1 MKNTA
6 ILLGAC
12 ALGVNAFPSMMFDI
26 AERESKTVEEI
37 ARSINDGSLEARSL
51 EKRVGFNAAAQYVS
65 TTGTH
70 AFVAPGPSDLRGPC
84 PGLNAMANHGYI
96 PHNGVATI
104 TQFIQGTYDVF
115 GMVSTLPPLFFP
127 IPLLIAFQGT
137 DLATFLAVYGAVMD
151 GDLTSWSIGGPP
163 SSSLLSSIGLLGT
176 PQGISGSHNKYE
188 SDASP
193 TRPDLYEYGN
203 DYKVIVPQF
212 QQLFSMQPDAATAN
226 YDLGAP
232 SPNSSHMQHH

>member
-1 MKNTA
+1 MMKNTA

-12 ALGVNAFPSMMFDI
+12 ALGVNAFPSMMFNI

-51 EKRVGFNAAAQYVS
+51 EKRVGFNAAQQYVS
-65 TTGTH
+65 TTGNH

-115 GMVSTLPPLFFP
+115 GMVSITSFDRLAF
-127 IPLLIAFQGT
+127 LI
-137 DLATFLAVYGAVMD
+137 V
-151 GDLTSWSIGGPP
+151 S
-163 SSSLLSSIGLLGT
+163 
-176 PQGISGSHNKYE
+176 
-188 SDASP
+188 
-193 TRPDLYEYGN
+193 
-203 DYKVIVPQF
+203 
-212 QQLFSMQPDAATAN
+212 
-226 YDLGAP
+226 
-232 SPNSSHMQHH
+232 

>member
-1 MKNTA
+1 MKYIAT
-6 ILLGAC
+6 LLGAY
-12 ALGVNAFPSMMFDI
+12 ALGVNAFPAMMFDI
-26 AERESKTVEEI
+26 AERESKSVEEI
-37 ARSINDGSLEARSL
+37 ARSINEGTLEPKSL
-51 EKRVGFNAAAQYVS
+51 EKRVGFDPATQYVS

-104 TQFIQGTYDVF
+104 TQFVQGTYEVF
-115 GMVSTLPPLFFP
+115 GMVRNPPSQIFYILTL
-127 IPLLIAFQGT
+127 FQGT
-137 DLATFLAVYGAVMD
+137 DLAAFLAAYGAVMD

-163 SSSLLSSIGLLGT
+163 SSSLLSSVGLLGT

-188 SDASP
+188 ADVSP

-212 QQLFSMQPDAATAN
+212 QQLFSMQSDAATAN
-226 YDLGAP
+226 YDLGA
-232 SPNSSHMQHH
+232 